1 MDKSY
6 YTFSVSPIKIKMCK
20 RLVFHLNTN
29 PNRAQ
34 SQKHSYGGTHTFSP
48 FSLSLFIYET
58 QSSSKSKASNN
69 NDVSYH
75 NMFTAHFPTFT
86 ATLSGKRVSSPPRQ
100 VRFRLTVSFAIAT
113 CTEEQRHKTASYL
126 GPHHGMASCA
136 MLYEILGIRAAASGM
151 EIKAAYRWLARM
163 CHPDVAPMERKE
175 SSASEFMKIHVAY
188 CTLLDPEKRA
198 SSDRSL
204 FRRHQRPL
212 TTTSSG
218 GSSWIF

>member
-1 MDKSY
+1 MNKCEIKCFVYLERGKRQPLNDTS
-6 YTFSVSPIKIKMCK
+6 IKIKNWISRTTRCQF
-20 RLVFHLNTN
+20 RLNTN

-126 GPHHGMASCA
+126 GPHHGMSSCA

-151 EIKAAYRWLARM
+151 EIKAAYRRLARM
-163 CHPDVAPMERKE
+163 CHPDVAPMERK
-175 SSASEFMKIHVAY
+175 
-188 CTLLDPEKRA
+188 
-198 SSDRSL
+198 
-204 FRRHQRPL
+204 
-212 TTTSSG
+212 
-218 GSSWIF
+218 

>member
-1 MDKSY
+1 
-6 YTFSVSPIKIKMCK
+6 
-20 RLVFHLNTN
+20 
-29 PNRAQ
+29 
-34 SQKHSYGGTHTFSP
+34 
-48 FSLSLFIYET
+48 
-58 QSSSKSKASNN
+58 
-69 NDVSYH
+69 
-75 NMFTAHFPTFT
+75 MFTAHFPTFT

-151 EIKAAYRWLARM
+151 EIKAAYRRLARM

-188 CTLLDPEKRA
+188 CTLSDPEKRA

-218 GSSWIF
+218 GSS